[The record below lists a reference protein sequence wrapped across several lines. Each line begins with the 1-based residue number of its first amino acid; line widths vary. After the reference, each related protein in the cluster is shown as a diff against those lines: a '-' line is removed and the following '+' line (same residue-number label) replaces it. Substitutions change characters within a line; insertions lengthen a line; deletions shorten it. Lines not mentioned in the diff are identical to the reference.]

1 MSGLVAFRRDA
12 ALVWN
17 PAEGDAIPVHR
28 PQDLEAHLSAWRDYG
43 HAATIRQQSRNDR
56 EVTVT
61 ALGRDGWLVAVHD
74 VTMLTSG
81 WHRHK
86 ILTRLRA
93 DGSLPGLFG
102 DSLWYIPDE
111 SSDLA
116 GSVRIAEQIQFDPVP
131 VAQAVWAWL
140 TAAPMPNGYAAGILG
155 FQPVVANSI
164 TEALDWIG
172 NTTGPL
178 WPTDAAQATVG
189 LAEDLGVDRIV
200 VTSPGQILLR
210 VPSTARRVRVQHLV
224 KSADAHVRVVCLTDE
239 LGHEYSMKLPGREII
254 RVNKRRG
261 D

>member
-1 MSGLVAFRRDA
+1 VSGLVAFRRNA

-43 HAATIRQQSRNDR
+43 NAATIRQQSRNDR

-116 GSVRIAEQIQFDPVP
+116 GSVLIAEQIQFDPVP

-140 TAAPMPNGYAAGILG
+140 TATRMPSGYAAGIVG
-155 FQPVVANSI
+155 YQPVVANSI
-164 TEALDWIG
+164 TEALAWIA
-172 NTTGPL
+172 NTTGPA
-178 WPTDAAQATVG
+178 WSTDATSATSE
-189 LAEDLGVDRIV
+189 LAEELCVDRIV

-210 VPSTARRVRVQHLV
+210 VPNTARRVRVQYRV
-224 KSADAHVRVVCLTDE
+224 KSEDAQVRVVGLTDA
-239 LGHEYSMKLPGREII
+239 LGHEYSIDLPGRQNI
-254 RVNKRRG
+254 RISRRRSR
-261 D
+261 